1 MRLAISDIRRKWLL
15 PMLTLCL
22 GLSSCI
28 YDDGTMTDEPD
39 IPADSYMVVLSMRLK
54 QDTPGS
60 DVLSRVGEIWGDN
73 DNREDGV
80 GVDNYVD
87 IDGTLR
93 VGVYDAAGNLAAQV
107 KRVLAHSWKDEEN
120 NENKIT
126 ETRHYECRG
135 VMELTDGN
143 NNFPN
148 GEDYTVMLFLNTPG
162 TDNLPVTLDD
172 TKKLAYSRYG
182 VAAKVRNDG
191 GIPMWGFITSKF
203 EGIKQGETYQL
214 RDDIYMLRA
223 LSKVRLFVSADS
235 KGWAIKSLTVNNIN
249 GTGYSLPL
257 WTVGTDKMTTDLTLA
272 GSLRPYADSNI
283 QELAKYDY
291 VSNPENDF
299 VFYMPEKENKT
310 PDDAKKCKMYVTVTD
325 GTTDKSKYVEF
336 MDYTGDG
343 KPTYNYLDIIRNH
356 YYNFEILCGNKDE
369 ELRFRVTIADMQKGG
384 DYVFD
389 Y

>member
-1 MRLAISDIRRKWLL
+1 MRFAISDIRSKWLL

-28 YDDGTMTDEPD
+28 YDDGTMADEPD

-60 DVLSRVGEIWGDN
+60 DALSRAGEIWGDN

-87 IDGTLR
+87 IEGTLR
-93 VGVYDAAGNLAAQV
+93 VGVYDNKGNLAAQV
-107 KRVLAHSWKDEEN
+107 KRVITYSSVDKVGNKDD
-120 NENKIT
+120 II

-135 VMELTDGN
+135 AMELTEGSD
-143 NNFPN
+143 NFPN
-148 GEDYTVMLFLNTPG
+148 GGDYTVMLFLNTPD
-162 TDNLPVTLDD
+162 TDNLPATL
-172 TKKLAYSRYG
+172 TEANELKYNRYG
-182 VAAKVRNDG
+182 TEANVRNAG
-191 GIPMWGFITSKF
+191 GIPMWGFVTSKF

-214 RDDIYMLRA
+214 GDDIYMLRA
-223 LSKVRLFVSADS
+223 LSKVRVFVSTDCP
-235 KGWAIKSLTVNNIN
+235 GWNIKSVNVENIN
-249 GTGYSLPL
+249 GTGYSLPS
-257 WTVGTDKMTTDLTLA
+257 WTVGTEKKTTDLTLA
-272 GSLRPYADSNI
+272 GSLRQCTDLKI
-283 QELAKYDY
+283 QEWRYPTSSL
-291 VSNPENDF
+291 ND
-299 VFYMPEKENKT
+299 VIFYMPEKENNMVK
-310 PDDAKKCKMYVTVTD
+310 DVKMYITVTD

-336 MDYTGDG
+336 MDYTGVG

-369 ELRFRVTIADMQKGG
+369 ELRFKVTIADMQKGG